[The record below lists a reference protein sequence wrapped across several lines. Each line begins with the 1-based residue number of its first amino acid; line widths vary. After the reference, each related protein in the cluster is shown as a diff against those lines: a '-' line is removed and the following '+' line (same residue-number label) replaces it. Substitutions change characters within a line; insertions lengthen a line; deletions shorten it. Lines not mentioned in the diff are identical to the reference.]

1 MENLINKI
9 LEDIKNNLKIFII
22 TFAIFISVFYAED
35 QMTKK
40 TTFSYTSS
48 MVMTRPDAISDWVSF
63 NQGQFIQDLYHY
75 LINTETSEKINNIC
89 NLNETKKIIDMNF
102 TRNGFIYI
110 KFVILHN
117 NKLKF
122 NCMNEIYNSIIS
134 TYFNDYIT
142 KIIQDNKIQLQSMKN
157 ENLSVNSNLF
167 LSTFRD
173 SYRAPQLIEMSN
185 DIRTRSDNA
194 NHTKIIVI
202 SFIFSVLLTL
212 FLSTFSNKYKRK
224 KKRG

>member
-1 MENLINKI
+1 
-9 LEDIKNNLKIFII
+9 
-22 TFAIFISVFYAED
+22 
-35 QMTKK
+35 
-40 TTFSYTSS
+40 

-63 NQGQFIQDLYHY
+63 NQGQFIQDLYHF

-173 SYRAPQLIEMSN
+173 SFRAPQLIEMSN

-212 FLSTFSNKYKRK
+212 FLSTLSNKYKRK